1 MVALKKQ
8 DISEVLSGVKSV
20 EVKLIAALTAIGL
33 SASQIAKSV
42 GIDVARVELIQGLGE
57 CSDLVCS
64 IQLALSLSS
73 EQRIS
78 ASVNAAIDT
87 KMRLLA
93 TTQDEKLRNAIATD
107 LLDRNFGK
115 ATQMI
120 QTVGVNVTRSVGT
133 EELDSKLTAMQNRLG
148 ALEAKRKAIT
158 ESLRA
163 SALIV

>member
-8 DISEVLSGVKSV
+8 DISEVLSGVKSA

-33 SASQIAKSV
+33 SATQIAKSV
-42 GIDVARVELIQGLGE
+42 SLDIARVELIQGLGE

-93 TTQDEKLRNAIATD
+93 TTQDEKLRNTIATD

-120 QTVGVNVTRSVGT
+120 QTVGVNITRNVGVD
-133 EELDSKLTAMQNRLG
+133 ELDTKLSAMQSRLQ
-148 ALEAKRKAIT
+148 ALESKRRAIT
-158 ESLRA
+158 ESLTART
-163 SALIV
+163 IDV